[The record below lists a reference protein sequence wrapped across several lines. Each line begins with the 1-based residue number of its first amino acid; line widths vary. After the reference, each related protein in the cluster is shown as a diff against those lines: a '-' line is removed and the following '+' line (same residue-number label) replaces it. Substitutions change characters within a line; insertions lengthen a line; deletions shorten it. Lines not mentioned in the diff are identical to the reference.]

1 MKGTKL
7 CGLLPV
13 NFFRSRVQDF
23 KLEILAGTVDG
34 GRKLARYRGPVC
46 RLCRREGMKLFLK
59 GERCYKPSCP
69 IEKRGT
75 QPPGQ
80 HGRNVRRAKLIGYGE
95 QLREKQRVK
104 RIYGMLERQFR
115 LYFERAVRMKGVTGE
130 NLLALLERRLDNV
143 VYRLGYATSRP
154 QARQLVSHGH
164 IQVNGRKVDIPSFQ
178 VKVGDEVTVTEG
190 SRSNI
195 HIQSAFQTASGRG
208 RPGWLEIAS
217 ADDMRGRV
225 TALPRR
231 EDIGQNINE
240 QLIVE
245 LYSK

>member
-1 MKGTKL
+1 
-7 CGLLPV
+7 
-13 NFFRSRVQDF
+13 
-23 KLEILAGTVDG
+23 
-34 GRKLARYRGPVC
+34 
-46 RLCRREGMKLFLK
+46 MKLFLK
-59 GERCYKPSCP
+59 GERCYKPTCP

-95 QLREKQRVK
+95 QLREKQKVK

-115 LYFERAVRMKGVTGE
+115 LYFERAMRMKGVTGE

-143 VYRLGYATSRP
+143 VYRLGYATSRA
-154 QARQLVSHGH
+154 QARQFVTHGH
-164 IQVNGRKVDIPSFQ
+164 VVVNSRKVDIPSFQ
-178 VKVGDEVTVTEG
+178 VKVGDEVSVREG

-208 RPGWLEIAS
+208 RPGWLEVVS
-217 ADDMRGRV
+217 SDDMRGRV
-225 TALPRR
+225 MSLPRR

-245 LYSK
+245 LYSKR

>member
-1 MKGTKL
+1 
-7 CGLLPV
+7 
-13 NFFRSRVQDF
+13 
-23 KLEILAGTVDG
+23 
-34 GRKLARYRGPVC
+34 
-46 RLCRREGMKLFLK
+46 MKLFLK

-80 HGRNVRRAKLIGYGE
+80 HGRNIRRAKLIGYGE
-95 QLREKQRVK
+95 QLREKQKVK

-115 LYFERAVRMKGVTGE
+115 LYFQRAVRMKGVTGE
-130 NLLALLERRLDNV
+130 NLLSLLERRLDNV
-143 VYRLGYATSRP
+143 VYRLGYATSRA

-164 IQVNGRKVDIPSFQ
+164 VLVNGRKVDIPSFQ
-178 VKVGDEVTVTEG
+178 VRVGDEISVRED

-208 RPGWLEIAS
+208 RPTWLEVLS
-217 ADDMRGRV
+217 ADEMRGRV
-225 TALPRR
+225 LALPRR
-231 EDIGQNINE
+231 EDVGQNINE

>member
-1 MKGTKL
+1 
-7 CGLLPV
+7 
-13 NFFRSRVQDF
+13 
-23 KLEILAGTVDG
+23 
-34 GRKLARYRGPVC
+34 
-46 RLCRREGMKLFLK
+46 MKLFLK

-95 QLREKQRVK
+95 QLREKQKVK

-130 NLLALLERRLDNV
+130 NLLSLLERRLDNV
-143 VYRLGYATSRP
+143 VYRLGYATSRA
-154 QARQLVSHGH
+154 QARQLVTHGH
-164 IQVNGRKVDIPSFQ
+164 IAVNSRKVDIPSFQ
-178 VKVGDEVTVTEG
+178 VKVGDEIGIREG

-208 RPGWLEIAS
+208 RPTWLEIVS
-217 ADDMRGRV
+217 SDELRGRV
-225 TALPRR
+225 IAVPRR

>member
-1 MKGTKL
+1 L
-7 CGLLPV
+7 
-13 NFFRSRVQDF
+13 
-23 KLEILAGTVDG
+23 
-34 GRKLARYRGPVC
+34 
-46 RLCRREGMKLFLK
+46 KLFLK

-95 QLREKQRVK
+95 QLREKQKVK

-115 LYFERAVRMKGVTGE
+115 LYFERAARMKGVTGE
-130 NLLALLERRLDNV
+130 NLLQLLERRLDNT
-143 VYRLGYATSRP
+143 VYRLGYATSRA
-154 QARQLVSHGH
+154 QSRQLVRHGH
-164 IQVNGRKVDIPSFQ
+164 ITVNGRKVNIPSFQ
-178 VKVGDEVTVTEG
+178 VKVGDEIGVRDT
-190 SRSNI
+190 SRTNT

-208 RPGWLEIAS
+208 RPPWLEVVS
-217 ADDMRGRV
+217 QDDMRGRV
-225 TALPRR
+225 LSLPRR
-231 EDIGQNINE
+231 EDVAQNINE

>member
-1 MKGTKL
+1 M
-7 CGLLPV
+7 
-13 NFFRSRVQDF
+13 
-23 KLEILAGTVDG
+23 
-34 GRKLARYRGPVC
+34 ARYRGPVC

-95 QLREKQRVK
+95 QLREKQKVK

-217 ADDMRGRV
+217 VDDMRGRV
-225 TALPRR
+225 VALPRR

>member
-1 MKGTKL
+1 M
-7 CGLLPV
+7 
-13 NFFRSRVQDF
+13 
-23 KLEILAGTVDG
+23 
-34 GRKLARYRGPVC
+34 ARYRGPVC

-80 HGRNVRRAKLIGYGE
+80 HGRNIRRAKLIGYGE
-95 QLREKQRVK
+95 QLREKQKVK

-115 LYFERAVRMKGVTGE
+115 LYFQRAVRMKGVTGE
-130 NLLALLERRLDNV
+130 NLLSLLERRLDNV
-143 VYRLGYATSRP
+143 VYRLGYATSRA
-154 QARQLVSHGH
+154 QARQFVTHGH
-164 IQVNGRKVDIPSFQ
+164 ILVNGRKVDIPSFQ
-178 VKVGDEVTVTEG
+178 VKVGDEISVSEG
-190 SRSNI
+190 SRSII

-208 RPGWLEIAS
+208 RPSWLEVIS
-217 ADDMRGRV
+217 PDEMRGRV
-225 TALPRR
+225 LALPRR
-231 EDIGQNINE
+231 DDVGQNINE

>member
-1 MKGTKL
+1 
-7 CGLLPV
+7 
-13 NFFRSRVQDF
+13 
-23 KLEILAGTVDG
+23 
-34 GRKLARYRGPVC
+34 
-46 RLCRREGMKLFLK
+46 MKLFLK

-80 HGRNVRRAKLIGYGE
+80 HGRNIRRAKLIGYGE
-95 QLREKQRVK
+95 QLREKQKVK

-164 IQVNGRKVDIPSFQ
+164 ITVNGRKVDIPSFQ
-178 VKVGDEVTVTEG
+178 VKVGDEVAVEEG
-190 SRSNI
+190 SRSNV
-195 HIQSAFQTASGRG
+195 HIQGAFQTASGRG
-208 RPGWLEIAS
+208 RPGWLEVIS
-217 ADDMRGRV
+217 HDDMRGRV

>member
-1 MKGTKL
+1 
-7 CGLLPV
+7 
-13 NFFRSRVQDF
+13 
-23 KLEILAGTVDG
+23 
-34 GRKLARYRGPVC
+34 
-46 RLCRREGMKLFLK
+46 MKLFLK

-95 QLREKQRVK
+95 QLREKQKVK

-130 NLLALLERRLDNV
+130 NLLTLLERRLDNV

-178 VKVGDEVTVTEG
+178 VKVGDEVTITEG

-217 ADDMRGRV
+217 VDDMRGRV
-225 TALPRR
+225 VALPRR

>member
-1 MKGTKL
+1 
-7 CGLLPV
+7 
-13 NFFRSRVQDF
+13 
-23 KLEILAGTVDG
+23 
-34 GRKLARYRGPVC
+34 
-46 RLCRREGMKLFLK
+46 MKLFLK

-80 HGRNVRRAKLIGYGE
+80 HGRNIRRAKLIGYGE
-95 QLREKQRVK
+95 QLREKQKVK

-115 LYFERAVRMKGVTGE
+115 LYFQRAMRMKGVTGE
-130 NLLALLERRLDNV
+130 NLLSLLERRLDNV
-143 VYRLGYATSRP
+143 VYRLGYATSRA
-154 QARQLVSHGH
+154 QARQLVTHGH
-164 IQVNGRKVDIPSFQ
+164 VLVNGRKVDIPSFQ
-178 VKVGDEVTVTEG
+178 VKVGDEISVREG
-190 SRSNI
+190 SRPNI

-208 RPGWLEIAS
+208 RPSWLEVVS
-217 ADDMRGRV
+217 PDEMRGRV
-225 TALPRR
+225 VALPRR

>member
-1 MKGTKL
+1 
-7 CGLLPV
+7 
-13 NFFRSRVQDF
+13 
-23 KLEILAGTVDG
+23 
-34 GRKLARYRGPVC
+34 
-46 RLCRREGMKLFLK
+46 MKLFLK

-95 QLREKQRVK
+95 QLREKQKVK

-130 NLLALLERRLDNV
+130 NLLSLLERRLDNV
-143 VYRLGYATSRP
+143 VYRLGYATSRA
-154 QARQLVSHGH
+154 QARQLVTHGH
-164 IQVNGRKVDIPSFQ
+164 VAVNTRKVDIPSFQ
-178 VKVGDEVTVTEG
+178 VKVGDEIGIREG

-208 RPGWLEIAS
+208 RPTWLEIVS
-217 ADDMRGRV
+217 SDELRGRV
-225 TALPRR
+225 IAVPRR

>member
-1 MKGTKL
+1 
-7 CGLLPV
+7 
-13 NFFRSRVQDF
+13 
-23 KLEILAGTVDG
+23 
-34 GRKLARYRGPVC
+34 
-46 RLCRREGMKLFLK
+46 MKLFLK

-95 QLREKQRVK
+95 QLREKQKVK

-115 LYFERAVRMKGVTGE
+115 LYFERAVRTKGVTGE

-143 VYRLGYATSRP
+143 VYRLGYAMSRP

-164 IQVNGRKVDIPSFQ
+164 VLVNGRKVDIPSFQ
-178 VKVGDEVTVTEG
+178 VKVGDEVSIREG
-190 SRSNI
+190 SRTNV

-208 RPGWLEIAS
+208 RPGWLEVVT

-225 TALPRR
+225 VALPRR
-231 EDIGQNINE
+231 DDIGQNINE